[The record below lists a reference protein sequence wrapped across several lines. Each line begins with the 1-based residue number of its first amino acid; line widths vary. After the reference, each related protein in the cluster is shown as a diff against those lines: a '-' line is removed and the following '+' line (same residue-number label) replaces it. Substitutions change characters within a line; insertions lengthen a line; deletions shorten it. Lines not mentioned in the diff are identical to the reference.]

1 MASYGMTTYD
11 PSLDTTQGITVSSS
25 NSILSS
31 SDTSSDLFSY
41 KLKTPNEM
49 IKAPE
54 EEWEKNWATFQ
65 VNPFKILL
73 DPNWWF
79 DISLNLSKQ
88 QLGDWYDFFKRFGIQ
103 MDIGDWENLRRVQL
117 PQSMGG
123 TTYVGSV
130 ISYEDAYQSMM
141 GKPYDINQ
149 VVLEHYNKFFQMQQ
163 QQIQNLMGMMGQAPE
178 IQIEIPDVSEALAIL
193 QDRLGE
199 IYQGVGGDIWGDLME
214 LQKGLEQGLLSSRGR
229 VMEDLPTLLGYSR
242 AGWDEAISQARGEIG
257 GARGRVMED
266 LPTLLGYSRA
276 GWDEAISQARGEIGG
291 ARGRVES
298 DLERLLAH
306 KIWEEPIEQA
316 REIARGEALRFM
328 DVAGIGGLGGSA
340 LMMSDIMQ
348 EAVQPLLVEK
358 SRGQQALLRGTQEAL
373 AGLEQL
379 GVRTIAD
386 LLGQKEMGA
395 TQLLRGTQE
404 ALAGLE
410 QLGVRT
416 IADLLGQK
424 EMGATQLLRG
434 TQDILGAL
442 ETTGIRG
449 LTELL
454 GGAQAQLGALTRDY
468 FRMMYEL
475 PFEVEQQALAEAAFK
490 YGTAL
495 DYYMAQL
502 EPFRLI
508 LGAQSSEGIP
518 PSNAEQFWTM
528 FAAFM

>member
-73 DPNWWF
+73 NPDWWF
-79 DISLNLSKQ
+79 DISLNLSRK

-103 MDIGDWENLRRVQL
+103 MDIGDWKNLRRVQL

-130 ISYEDAYQSMM
+130 ISFEDAYQSMM

-149 VVLEHYNKFFQMQQ
+149 VVLDHYNKFLQMQQ

-257 GARGRVMED
+257 GARR
-266 LPTLLGYSRA
+266 
-276 GWDEAISQARGEIGG
+276 
-291 ARGRVES
+291 RVES

-395 TQLLRGTQE
+395 TQLLRGTQ
-404 ALAGLE
+404 
-410 QLGVRT
+410 
-416 IADLLGQK
+416 
-424 EMGATQLLRG
+424 
-434 TQDILGAL
+434 DILGAL

-502 EPFRLI
+502 EPFRII

>member
-257 GARGRVMED
+257 GARGRV
-266 LPTLLGYSRA
+266 
-276 GWDEAISQARGEIGG
+276 
-291 ARGRVES
+291 ES

-358 SRGQQALLRGTQEAL
+358 SRGQQA
-373 AGLEQL
+373 
-379 GVRTIAD
+379 
-386 LLGQKEMGA
+386 
-395 TQLLRGTQE
+395 LLRGTQE